1 MIKNIKDYVRNDEFK
16 ITLNNK
22 NVDIENYTNIG
33 NISNKEIIIYNN
45 KTQIKILGSNLS
57 VSKML
62 NDEILIFGKYNNII
76 FEGYNE

>member
-16 ITLNNK
+16 ITIKNNTI
-22 NVDIENYTNIG
+22 DIENYSNIG

-45 KTQIKILGSNLS
+45 KNKIKILGNNLTIN
-57 VSKML
+57 KML

-76 FEGYNE
+76 FEGYDE

>member
-16 ITLNNK
+16 ITLKNNY
-22 NVDIENYTNIG
+22 VDIENYTNIG